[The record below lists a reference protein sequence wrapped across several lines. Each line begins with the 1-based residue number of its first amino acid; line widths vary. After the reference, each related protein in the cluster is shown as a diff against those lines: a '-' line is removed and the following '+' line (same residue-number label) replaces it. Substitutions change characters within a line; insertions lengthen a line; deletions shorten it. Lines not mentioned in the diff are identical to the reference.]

1 MGPIGNQLSRI
12 VLHSCVDG
20 VPAFDKQNCKN
31 VGSVK
36 PIQYFVGNLAPWL
49 RYKKR
54 YMLLHAL
61 IPSHLKGAAAKK
73 YYDWIGTNEMTP
85 LYRDGVGGVKVIM
98 YGNTNDTPGRRE
110 LLNMQAVTA
119 FYPCPH
125 CLHSWQPGLR
135 GQTYGGYRR
144 FLPQGSAW
152 RNKTFRFMGLR
163 YEFRDEETRAPPLL
177 RNDKN
182 VALMAARGTL
192 RRPFMGHK
200 GVSFFSTWEGVDW
213 AGNFCDKMHDV
224 KLLCEMT
231 LKGLVGTGSSNG
243 MYKEWAT
250 KKRDTCHR
258 EDCKAYGIF
267 HAFHSSENTPPPWRL
282 SKEDLQICDM
292 RVRSMWWP
300 HYMDPLSYAGHSF
313 WTHPDRIWKCKH
325 KHYAMLV
332 ILPTCLRGFV
342 KEVHTALLML
352 TSALR
357 RLGGQV
363 ICVEEARRRG
373 IVPGFSAV

>member
-1 MGPIGNQLSRI
+1 MSDRPRWDKTAGPIGNQLGRI

-20 VPAFDKQNCKN
+20 VPAFGKNNCKN

-36 PIQYFVGNLAPWL
+36 PIQYFVANLPPWV

-61 IPSHLKGAAAKK
+61 IPAHLKGPAAKK

-85 LYRDGVGGVKVIM
+85 LYRDGVDGVKVIM

-152 RNKTFRFMGLR
+152 RNKTFRFMGLL
-163 YEFRDEETRAPPLL
+163 YEFRDQEARAPPRP

-182 VALMAARGTL
+182 VALMAARGTPA
-192 RRPFMGHK
+192 RPFIGHK
-200 GVSFFSTWEGVDW
+200 GLSFFSTWEGVDW
-213 AGNFCDKMHDV
+213 AGSICDIMHDV
-224 KLLCEMT
+224 KLLCEMV

-243 MYKEWAT
+243 MYKEWGT
-250 KKRDTCHR
+250 KNRDSLHR

-267 HAFHSSENTPPPWRL
+267 HAFHSSDNTPPPWRL
-282 SKEDLQICDM
+282 SKEELQICDM
-292 RVRSMWWP
+292 RVRSMWWS
-300 HYMDPLSYAGHSF
+300 HYMDPLS
-313 WTHPDRIWKCKH
+313 
-325 KHYAMLV
+325 
-332 ILPTCLRGFV
+332 
-342 KEVHTALLML
+342 
-352 TSALR
+352 
-357 RLGGQV
+357 
-363 ICVEEARRRG
+363 
-373 IVPGFSAV
+373 